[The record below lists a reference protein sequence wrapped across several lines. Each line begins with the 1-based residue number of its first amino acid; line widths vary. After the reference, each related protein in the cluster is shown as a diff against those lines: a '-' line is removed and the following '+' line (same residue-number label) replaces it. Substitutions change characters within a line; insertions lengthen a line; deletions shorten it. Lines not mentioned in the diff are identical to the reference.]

1 MANSFFLQIQTDRI
15 EPDITVVIFAG
26 KIVMG
31 PNSLEIEN
39 LVAGLLR
46 KDEKK
51 VVFDLSRVFYIDSSG
66 LGLIANCFQKLQR
79 AGGGLRIAGAGGKI
93 RDLFKTTRLD
103 TVLSFY
109 PSVPEAA
116 RDFNV

>member
-1 MANSFFLQIQTDRI
+1 MSDLLQVQTARI
-15 EPDITVVIFAG
+15 EPDITVVTFAG

-31 PNSLEIEN
+31 PDSLEIEN
-39 LVAGLLR
+39 LLAGLVR
-46 KDEKK
+46 KEEKK

-66 LGLIANCFQKLQR
+66 LGVIANCFNKLQR

-109 PSVPEAA
+109 PGVSEAA

>member
-1 MANSFFLQIQTDRI
+1 MSDLLQVQTDRI
-15 EPDITVVIFAG
+15 EPDITVVLFAG
-26 KIVMG
+26 KIVLG
-31 PNSLEIEN
+31 PASLEIEN

-51 VVFDLSRVFYIDSSG
+51 VIFDLSRVFYIDSSG
-66 LGLIANCFQKLQR
+66 LGVIANCFHKLQR
-79 AGGGLRIAGAGGKI
+79 AGGGLRIAGVGGKI

-116 RDFNV
+116 RDFKV